1 MNIGFMA
8 LETFTP
14 TEKYLEQN
22 RLVQA
27 EEVVSLD
34 CLLCPSVIAIDAG
47 NMEHLQQKK
56 YYHHIFNDLD
66 WVLQRTKDVK
76 NKQVLAVARE
86 PEIECKDIPVANG
99 FHFCGYDLVEDDTRI
114 SALTN
119 CGGFDEAFLPSALS
133 KYGLIEDFVEAKK
146 VQLLLREK
154 YPNDDHANCSLW
166 AIWRK
171 DVI

>member
-14 TEKYLEQN
+14 TEKYFERN
-22 RLVQA
+22 RLVHV

-34 CLLCPSVIAIDAG
+34 CLLCPSVIDIDAG
-47 NMEHLQQKK
+47 DMEHLQQKE
-56 YYHHIFNDLD
+56 YYYHIFNDLD
-66 WVLQRTKDVK
+66 WVLQRSKDIK
-76 NKQVLAVARE
+76 DKQVLAVLRE
-86 PEIECKDIPVANG
+86 PAKDCKAIPLNSG
-99 FHFCGYDLVEDDTRI
+99 FYFCGYDLVEDYTRI

-146 VQLLLREK
+146 VQLLLQDK

-166 AIWRK
+166 AIWK
-171 DVI
+171 MDLV